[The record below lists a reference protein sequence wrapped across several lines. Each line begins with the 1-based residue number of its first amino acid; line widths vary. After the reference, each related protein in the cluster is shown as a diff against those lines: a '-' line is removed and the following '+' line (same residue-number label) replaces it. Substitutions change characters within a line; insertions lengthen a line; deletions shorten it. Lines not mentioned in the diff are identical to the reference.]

1 MERLQLFLLIRET
14 WNDRIPNIREE
25 ILQSK
30 LSFFLT

>member
-14 WNDRIPNIREE
+14 WNDRIANIREE